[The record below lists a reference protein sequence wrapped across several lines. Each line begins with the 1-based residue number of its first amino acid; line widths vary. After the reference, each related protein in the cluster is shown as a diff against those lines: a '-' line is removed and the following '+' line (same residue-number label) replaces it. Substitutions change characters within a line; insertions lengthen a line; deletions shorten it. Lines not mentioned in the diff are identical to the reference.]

1 MAEHRVMS
9 EVHLGLTH
17 YRSKRCNDSQ
27 PHEQRS
33 KTDTKGILFLA
44 PAGKLLQ
51 RSDLLVATY

>member
-1 MAEHRVMS
+1 M
-9 EVHLGLTH
+9 
-17 YRSKRCNDSQ
+17 